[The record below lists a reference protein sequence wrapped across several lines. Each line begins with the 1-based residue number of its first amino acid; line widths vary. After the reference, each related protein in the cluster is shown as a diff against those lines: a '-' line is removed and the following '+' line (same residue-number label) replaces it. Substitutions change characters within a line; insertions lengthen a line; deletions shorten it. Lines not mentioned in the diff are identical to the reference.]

1 MKILHSGESHYDPG
15 EEVAHAHGHHHGHSH
30 GHSQE
35 HAKRKIKDNEVKK
48 SLIENEEGH
57 QAEHVHNHG
66 HDHQHHHH
74 HEHSHSHAPV
84 VDNSRD
90 AGFRAVVANVL
101 LSLGLIAV
109 STSIYFFPWMVLG
122 DLIYVLVFALVILCM
137 TIPVTKDVITVM
149 MEGAPKHLNV
159 EHMREDIY
167 RECGDDI

>member
-15 EEVAHAHGHHHGHSH
+15 EEVAIAHGHHHGHSH

-35 HAKRKIKDNEVKK
+35 HAKRKIKDSEVKK

-57 QAEHVHNHG
+57 QAEHVH
-66 HDHQHHHH
+66 DHHHHHH
-74 HEHSHSHAPV
+74 HEHSAPV

-109 STSIYFFPWMVLG
+109 STSIYFFPWMALG

-159 EHMREDIY
+159 EQMREDIY
-167 RECGDDI
+167 RECGDDV